1 MVVYRVLTDFLL
13 IHLFLGPKPK
23 EVMKQLTSV
32 VGRLQKPPSKLALGY
47 FVCRQSGS
55 SPEDD
60 DDDASSL
67 LKNDLLNMDSNNIP
81 YDGDCISHDLLST
94 GSLIR
99 VFGIQNEPSLK
110 DHYFTYT
117 IHIKILST
125 EFFFCQFGNIKY
137 STYALV
143 FILSTWSFWL
153 LYWIFLPTTQ
163 TICVSTAFQMSTKV
177 GSSQFKTDYRML
189 TSDYHKKFFLVQP
202 PHIGLN
208 LNNSILSG
216 GVFLK
221 DDNTGQNWKASY
233 NQKNVVLPD
242 FQETDKMPLWWNT
255 R

>member
-1 MVVYRVLTDFLL
+1 MVVYRALTDFLL

-55 SPEDD
+55 SPED

-110 DHYFTYT
+110 DHYFTCLYYT
-117 IHIKILST
+117 
-125 EFFFCQFGNIKY
+125 
-137 STYALV
+137 
-143 FILSTWSFWL
+143 L
-153 LYWIFLPTTQ
+153 L
-163 TICVSTAFQMSTKV
+163 
-177 GSSQFKTDYRML
+177 
-189 TSDYHKKFFLVQP
+189 
-202 PHIGLN
+202 
-208 LNNSILSG
+208 
-216 GVFLK
+216 
-221 DDNTGQNWKASY
+221 
-233 NQKNVVLPD
+233 
-242 FQETDKMPLWWNT
+242 
-255 R
+255 

>member
-125 EFFFCQFGNIKY
+125 EFFFF
-137 STYALV
+137 A
-143 FILSTWSFWL
+143 
-153 LYWIFLPTTQ
+153 
-163 TICVSTAFQMSTKV
+163 
-177 GSSQFKTDYRML
+177 
-189 TSDYHKKFFLVQP
+189 
-202 PHIGLN
+202 N
-208 LNNSILSG
+208 LAISSIL
-216 GVFLK
+216 
-221 DDNTGQNWKASY
+221 
-233 NQKNVVLPD
+233 P
-242 FQETDKMPLWWNT
+242 MH
-255 R
+255 